1 MSTSLTDRS
10 TRVNSDAGWDQS
22 ALGAD
27 EPRSAPIRPDA
38 GFERD
43 PQRESAGRRH
53 AFGNRSYKSA
63 GRSRNAAALT
73 LASINRWWGLSRM
86 LAAKKILH

>member
-22 ALGAD
+22 ALGA
-27 EPRSAPIRPDA
+27 EQSRSAPVRLDA

-43 PQRESAGRRH
+43 PQRTSAG
-53 AFGNRSYKSA
+53 
-63 GRSRNAAALT
+63 
-73 LASINRWWGLSRM
+73 
-86 LAAKKILH
+86 